1 MIKPKKTIL
10 LVEVAFLVLLGCT
23 LYAAK
28 RDNEKVQNLVF
39 QPGQTSVT
47 VEGNLAPYAKHI
59 YKFRARAGQ
68 TMTVQLRVHGRSEQ
82 DAIDVAFW
90 IQTSK
95 YIKDRDTLML
105 DGIDISGK
113 FDKWSGTLPADGEYE
128 IYVSNP
134 PYSDHVVRHTIRY
147 ALEVSIK

>member
-1 MIKPKKTIL
+1 MNKSKKTIL
-10 LVEVAFLVLLGCT
+10 LVTVVLLVLLGGM
-23 LYAAK
+23 LHAAK
-28 RDNEKVQNLVF
+28 RGNDKVKDLVF

-68 TMTVQLRVHGRSEQ
+68 TMTVQLRVRGGSKQ
-82 DAIDVAFW
+82 DATDLAFW
-90 IQTSK
+90 IQTCK
-95 YIKDRDTLML
+95 YVKGRDTLML

-113 FDKWSGTLPADGEYE
+113 SDKWSGTLPADGEYE

-134 PYSDHVVRHTIRY
+134 PYSDHVVKHIIRY